1 MAWVAAPVNVSRC
14 LQQWRGVEL
23 APARHSLLA
32 CLSGIAFICRA
43 MSTPTRLQA
52 RRDEFSASVDSRRRS
67 YMHMHGCPEPWSLS
81 QSTMHRQDKKWKT
94 KHTPILFCVCVRMCV
109 CGFER
114 EKTRQSVEER
124 KTSRQA
130 NINAEREADGLNS
143 CPAPL
148 PFQELTGPTVR
159 ETGCHGFTRGRLLE
173 RMMKFL
179 LPQDVPLTATFSS
192 S

>member
-1 MAWVAAPVNVSRC
+1 MAWVAAPVNASRC

-67 YMHMHGCPEPWSLS
+67 YMQMHGCPEPWSLS

-114 EKTRQSVEER
+114 EKTRQSVCCWKNWR
-124 KTSRQA
+124 RGKHLDRQTLMLRQKQTA
-130 NINAEREADGLNS
+130 S
-143 CPAPL
+143 TPAPHL
-148 PFQELTGPTVR
+148 YPSRSWRDPLYEKQGVTGSQEV
-159 ETGCHGFTRGRLLE
+159 
-173 RMMKFL
+173 
-179 LPQDVPLTATFSS
+179 VY
-192 S
+192 